1 MTRFSKS
8 WTDGKRVT
16 PETALKKQ
24 IRQYLALKGWYVFPI
39 LQGMCAYKGIAD
51 LIAMKDGICYFLE
64 AKSPRGKQSDHQ
76 VRFQQRVEDAGG
88 RYRVIRSLDDL
99 IVEGF

>member
-1 MTRFSKS
+1 M
-8 WTDGKRVT
+8 GKRVT
-16 PETALKKQ
+16 PETALKSQ

-39 LQGMCAYKGIAD
+39 LQGLGATKGISD
-51 LIAMKDGICYFLE
+51 LIALKEGICLFLE
-64 AKSPRGKQSDHQ
+64 VKSPKGRQSDHQ
-76 VRFQQRVEDAGG
+76 VRFQRRVEDAGG